1 MVRSPL
7 ILIVALLLAACG
19 AAVGESSPGGSE
31 PPDGAAPPPTQ
42 DAASEEVSE
51 SHPGPEVE
59 IRLNEEIPRRLQS
72 NTVGWNTDFSR
83 STIDLDDLLSGGP
96 PRDGIPPI
104 DEPRFISVDEA
115 AAEVAP
121 NEPIVAYSHNG
132 DHRAYPLAILMW
144 HEVVN
149 DEVGD
154 RPVTITFCPLCNTAI
169 GFDRQVGD
177 RLLDFGT
184 SGLLRNSDLVM
195 WDRQSESLWQQ
206 ATGEAIVGELAG
218 TRLEFLPVSIISF
231 SEFAEAFPEGLVL
244 SRETGHRRAYG
255 ANPYELYDSRDRPY
269 GFFEGEIDDRLPALE
284 RVVGLTIDDLP
295 AAYPFSALEAAGV
308 VNDELAGRP
317 VAVFYTPDTTSA
329 LDRGAI
335 AEARAV
341 GSAVPFDP
349 VVDGERLIFRSES
362 NRIVDEQSGSEWD
375 ITGRAVSG
383 PLEGSQLEVLPHAN
397 HFWFAF
403 QAFYPN
409 VDIRGSA
416 SHQ

>member
-1 MVRSPL
+1 MARAPL
-7 ILIVALLLAACG
+7 ILIVALLLVACG
-19 AAVGESSPGGSE
+19 AAVGESSPSGSE
-31 PPDGAAPPPTQ
+31 PSEGAAPPPT
-42 DAASEEVSE
+42 EERVSE
-51 SHPGPEVE
+51 PEAESVSVPEVE
-59 IRLNEEIPRRLQS
+59 IRTNEEIPRRLQL
-72 NTVGWNTDFSR
+72 NTVGWNTDFTR
-83 STIDLDDLLSGGP
+83 STIDLNDLLSGGP

-104 DEPRFISVDEA
+104 DEPRFLGVEQA

-121 NEPIVAYSHNG
+121 NEPVVAYSHNG

-149 DEVGD
+149 DEVGE

-195 WDRQSESLWQQ
+195 WDRQTESLWQQ

-218 TRLEFLPVSIISF
+218 TRLEFVPVSIISYREF
-231 SEFAEAFPEGLVL
+231 SDAYPEGLVL

-255 ANPYELYDSRDRPY
+255 ANPYELYDSRNRPY

-284 RVVGLTIDDLP
+284 RVVGLTIDDVP
-295 AAYPFSALEAAGV
+295 VAYPFSALESAGV
-308 VNDELAGRP
+308 VNDEVAGRP
-317 VAVFYTPDTTSA
+317 IAVFYTPDTTSA
-329 LDRGAI
+329 LDRGTI

-341 GSAVPFDP
+341 GSAVPLDP
-349 VVDGERLIFRSES
+349 VVDGERLTFRSEGD
-362 NRIVDEQSGSEWD
+362 RIVDEQSGSEWD
-375 ITGRAVSG
+375 ITGRALSG
-383 PLEGSQLEVLPHAN
+383 SMEGTQLEVLPHAN